1 MKIASRIIDLRI
13 QAGLTRYSLSQM
25 TGIPQ
30 SQLQEYET
38 GKTTPTIR
46 LLTKITNALGCTLS
60 EFFSDDQ
67 SILYLSKDETSHINQ
82 YRTLTLSQKKA
93 IDYIIKEFK
102 KIP

>member
-1 MKIASRIIDLRI
+1 MKIASRIIDLRT

-30 SQLQEYET
+30 SQLLEYET

-46 LLTKITNALGCTLS
+46 SLTKITHALGCTLS
-60 EFFSDDQ
+60 EFFNDNQ
-67 SILYLSKDETSHINQ
+67 NALYLSKDETSHINQ

-102 KIP
+102 KTP